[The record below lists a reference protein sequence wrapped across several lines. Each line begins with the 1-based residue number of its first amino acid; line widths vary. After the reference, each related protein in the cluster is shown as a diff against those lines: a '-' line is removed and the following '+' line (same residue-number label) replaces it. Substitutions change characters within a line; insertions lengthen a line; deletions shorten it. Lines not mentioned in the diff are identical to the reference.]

1 LDLIFVVEYQR
12 ILNLTYT
19 TELLEKTRKS
29 FVRGWGEQVK
39 ELFEMG
45 KGKETMTR
53 STGKG
58 DWNDMWKG
66 WDETFNKIL
75 KELEGEAAKVLK
87 RSVLLL
93 RVHLKLSTTM
103 SLRTEQTNE
112 T

>member
-1 LDLIFVVEYQR
+1 M
-12 ILNLTYT
+12 
-19 TELLEKTRKS
+19 
-29 FVRGWGEQVK
+29 RGWGEQVK

-75 KELEGEAAKVLK
+75 KELEGEAAKVRK